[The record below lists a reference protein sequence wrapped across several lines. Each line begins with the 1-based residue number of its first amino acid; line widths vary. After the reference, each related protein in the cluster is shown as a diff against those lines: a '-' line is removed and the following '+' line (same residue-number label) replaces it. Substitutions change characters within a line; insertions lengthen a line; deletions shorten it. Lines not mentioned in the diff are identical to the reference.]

1 MNFEEF
7 KAKILAQAKASGAC
21 STQYARAA
29 KSTSIEELIEVIKD
43 NLSFAKNNN
52 ILSHEIVKE
61 YGKPEL
67 FNIGKDN
74 SGFFNSGDLNSGDL
88 NSGDLNSGD
97 LNSGYLNSG
106 YLNSGYRNS
115 GDRNSGDRNSGDL
128 NSGDLNSGYRNS
140 GYRNSGDR
148 NSGDLNSGD
157 LNSGDLNS
165 GDLNSG
171 YRNSGDLNSGDLNSG
186 YLNSGYRNSGVF
198 CTRKRQDTVPFF
210 NSDSNM
216 SWDDWYNHPVY
227 DLSRNLNITQWI
239 DWDEMSEDEKKEYPK
254 AFVCGGRLMVFDY
267 HTAWNNL
274 WETLNDSQ
282 KASFK
287 TLPNFNYGIFKE
299 VTGIDFE

>member
-74 SGFFNSGDLNSGDL
+74 SGFFNSGDLNSGDI
-88 NSGDLNSGD
+88 
-97 LNSGYLNSG
+97 NSGYL
-106 YLNSGYRNS
+106 
-115 GDRNSGDRNSGDL
+115 
-128 NSGDLNSGYRNS
+128 
-140 GYRNSGDR
+140 
-148 NSGDLNSGD
+148 
-157 LNSGDLNS
+157 
-165 GDLNSG
+165 
-171 YRNSGDLNSGDLNSG
+171 NSGDLNSGDLNSG